1 MDYPSQNELENNEAS
16 RVKMAEDKLKDW
28 SDLHEKMSTDYIAIL
43 SGLYKERREML
54 KYIGTVAAG
63 AAALAPQMLD
73 KVHQAAYFY
82 SGVGL
87 LCLVVVITVTYVLSS
102 LENEAGNF
110 SKDLRSKNNRIDK
123 VRKPWK
129 DFLEGGDYSVKAL
142 AKAVSEEIK
151 EANEFAGEIKKEE
164 KSGFL
169 RMDYTGEFIILFFVG
184 GISLL
189 VLSLTSV
196 YSSWCQI
203 LWLAVGVFIV
213 INIISTF
220 PTEIFRFLGFPIDV
234 LKAAIR
240 FLTKRK

>member
-1 MDYPSQNELENNEAS
+1 MDYPSQDELQSNEDS
-16 RVKMAEDKLKDW
+16 RVKMAGDKLKDW
-28 SDLHEKMSTDYIAIL
+28 SDLHEKMNTDYIAIL
-43 SGLYKERREML
+43 SGLHKERREML

-73 KVHQAAYFY
+73 KVQQASYFY
-82 SGVGL
+82 SGIGFL
-87 LCLVVVITVTYVLSS
+87 SLVVVITVTYVLSS
-102 LENEAGNF
+102 LENEASDL
-110 SKDLRSKNNRIDK
+110 SKDLRNKNNRIDR
-123 VRKPWK
+123 VRKPWI
-129 DFLEGGDYSVKAL
+129 DFLEGRDYSVKAL
-142 AKAVSEEIK
+142 AKAVSDEIK
-151 EANEFAGEIKKEE
+151 EASEFASEMKKEE
-164 KSGFL
+164 KSGFP

-196 YSSWCQI
+196 QSSWCQI
-203 LWLAVGVFIV
+203 LWLAAGIFVV